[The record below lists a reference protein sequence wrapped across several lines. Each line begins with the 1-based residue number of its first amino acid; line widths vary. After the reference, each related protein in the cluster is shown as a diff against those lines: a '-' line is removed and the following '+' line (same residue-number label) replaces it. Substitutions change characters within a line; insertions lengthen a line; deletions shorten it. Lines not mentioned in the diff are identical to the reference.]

1 MWLNRVRHSY
11 SYHNQY
17 PTTPAQLARAPA
29 QYEQAK
35 ALPDKDTPAKKSAP
49 MSVPLSTTPQPQSSE
64 RTTRITLTYYFCF
77 NFQAQLM
84 NQSATSLGHGHGQ
97 MPGLKV
103 VVAAEAAS
111 RGPEKWWPREPGP
124 NYVCRRD
131 SVYRVVAYFA
141 SVLLCRGCPVDVA
154 TRCKQTNSIST

>member
-77 NFQAQLM
+77 TFQAQLM

-103 VVAAEAAS
+103 VVAADAAS
-111 RGPEKWWPREPGP
+111 RGPEKWY
-124 NYVCRRD
+124 NSFCKNKSHRRLSSTSIFIPSRNT
-131 SVYRVVAYFA
+131 SVFRH
-141 SVLLCRGCPVDVA
+141 L
-154 TRCKQTNSIST
+154 N